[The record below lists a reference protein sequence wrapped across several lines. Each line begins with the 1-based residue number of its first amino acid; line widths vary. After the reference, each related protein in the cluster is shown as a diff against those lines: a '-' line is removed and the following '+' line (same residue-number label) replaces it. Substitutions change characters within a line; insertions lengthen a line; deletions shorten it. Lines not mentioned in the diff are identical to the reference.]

1 MSASVQIPEWQ
12 IMYGGTQVAGNLLT
26 HSQHIHYDE
35 ALGGKANVLEIQVE
49 DSARA
54 WANSPPIIG
63 TALSLSIG
71 YQGQSLVS
79 CGNFEVDEW
88 EAEGPPDTFLIRAI
102 QAGVTHAIRTP
113 KSVAYEGQS
122 LVSIA
127 NTIAKQYGMS
137 VDSTEVSP
145 DVPYQRLTQRLET
158 DLGFL
163 HRISNAHNYEFTI
176 RGNQLV
182 FYSRPK
188 LDAKTI
194 SSLTDKSAQYI
205 YKTDSTRFRVH
216 QQHHGDKTY
225 KKSVV
230 MYFDPL
236 SKKLLQATANA
247 ATTTT
252 QSTDLS
258 LQDTLLVRERIENA
272 QQATLRAQSH
282 LHAANMH
289 VLKGEI
295 IIPGSMVYRAGNPVM
310 LSGFGTAL
318 DSIKWIINEAKH
330 RLDRNGYKTSLELRT
345 TITGTAAGAATQTV
359 SDDYGE

>member
-1 MSASVQIPEWQ
+1 MSASVQIPAWQ
-12 IMYGGTQVAGNLLT
+12 IKIGGTQVAGNLLT

-35 ALGGKANVLEIQVE
+35 AIGGKANVLEIQVE

-54 WANSPPIIG
+54 WANNPPKIG

-71 YQGQSLVS
+71 YKGQSLVS

-88 EAEGPPDTFLIRAI
+88 ESEGPPDTFLIRAI

-127 NTIAKQYGMS
+127 NTIAGQYGMS
-137 VDSTEVSP
+137 VDSSAVSP

-163 HRISNAHNYEFTI
+163 HRIANAHNYEFTI

-182 FYSRPK
+182 FYSRPQ
-188 LDAKTI
+188 LDAQTGA
-194 SSLTDKSAQYI
+194 LTI
-205 YKTDSTRFRVH
+205 YKTDSTRFRIH

-225 KKSVV
+225 KKAVV
-230 MYFDPL
+230 MYFDPH

-247 ATTTT
+247 ATTAT
-252 QSTDLS
+252 QSVDLG

-289 VLKGEI
+289 VLKAEV

-310 LSGFGTAL
+310 LSGFGAAL
-318 DSIKWIINEAKH
+318 DKIKWIINEGKH

-345 TITGTAAGAATQTV
+345 TIATSGAGAQTV

>member
-1 MSASVQIPEWQ
+1 MSASVQIPAWQ
-12 IMYGGTQVAGNLLT
+12 IKIGGTQVAGNLTT
-26 HSQHIHYDE
+26 HSQHVHYDE
-35 ALGGKANVLEIQVE
+35 AVGGKANVLEIQVE
-49 DSARA
+49 DSAHA
-54 WANSPPIIG
+54 WANNPPKIG

-113 KSVAYEGQS
+113 KSVAYEGQP

-163 HRISNAHNYEFTI
+163 HRIANAHNYEFTI

-182 FYSRPK
+182 FYSRPQ
-188 LDAKTI
+188 LDAQTGA
-194 SSLTDKSAQYI
+194 LMI
-205 YKTDSTRFRVH
+205 YKTDSTRFRIH

-225 KKSVV
+225 KKAVV
-230 MYFDPL
+230 MYFDPH

-247 ATTTT
+247 AATAT
-252 QSTDLS
+252 QGVDLG
-258 LQDTLLVRERIENA
+258 LQDTLLVRERVENA
-272 QQATLRAQSH
+272 QQATLRAQAH

-289 VLKGEI
+289 VLKGEV

-310 LSGFGTAL
+310 LSGFGTVL
-318 DSIKWIINEAKH
+318 DSIKWIINEGKH

-345 TITGTAAGAATQTV
+345 TITGAATQFA